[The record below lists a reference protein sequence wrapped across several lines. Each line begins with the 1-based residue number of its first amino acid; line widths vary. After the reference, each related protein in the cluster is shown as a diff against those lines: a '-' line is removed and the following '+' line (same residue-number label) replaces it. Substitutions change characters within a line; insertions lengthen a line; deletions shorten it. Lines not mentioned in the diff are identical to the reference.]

1 MVLHTPYYLR
11 QQMCKRHIHIKQK
24 MLHVLEVQVC
34 IYSKLIFNKIIIL
47 YFETIILARQ
57 LPQVH
62 NHLLIV
68 NCFCRMSLS
77 HLFLRITVVR
87 KLKFYKSG

>member
-11 QQMCKRHIHIKQK
+11 QQISKRHSLQNS
-24 MLHVLEVQVC
+24 
-34 IYSKLIFNKIIIL
+34 YSKLIFNRIIIL

>member
-1 MVLHTPYYLR
+1 MVLHTPNYLI
-11 QQMCKRHIHIKQK
+11 QQICKRHSHIKQR
-24 MLHVLEVQVC
+24 MLHVYLDDQ
-34 IYSKLIFNKIIIL
+34 LGMTLTFNKIIIL

-62 NHLLIV
+62 NRLLIV

-87 KLKFYKSG
+87 KLKFYIS